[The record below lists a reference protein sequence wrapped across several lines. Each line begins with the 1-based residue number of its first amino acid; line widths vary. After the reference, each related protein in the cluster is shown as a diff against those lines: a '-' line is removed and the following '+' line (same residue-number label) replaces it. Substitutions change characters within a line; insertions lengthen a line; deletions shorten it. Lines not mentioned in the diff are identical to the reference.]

1 MILEK
6 KKLKNGIRIRTLLFL
21 ALALSCNTFA
31 WFVYNSRVQNSLSTS
46 VKAWRVTFENE
57 DNELTE
63 YVEFKIDNIYPG
75 MTDYNNSIAI
85 TNEGEMQAEIKYEL
99 EEVSILGDVFTTST
113 LTSEQLINMM
123 KNNYPFKI
131 EFYTSNS
138 TVNSNGKESFNVSVK
153 WPYEQQNDELD
164 TYWGTRSYDYKQANP
179 NLPGIVLKL
188 KLYVNQIK

>member
-1 MILEK
+1 MY
-6 KKLKNGIRIRTLLFL
+6 
-21 ALALSCNTFA
+21 S
-31 WFVYNSRVQNSLSTS
+31 
-46 VKAWRVTFENE
+46 
-57 DNELTE
+57 
-63 YVEFKIDNIYPG
+63 
-75 MTDYNNSIAI
+75 
-85 TNEGEMQAEIKYEL
+85 
-99 EEVSILGDVFTTST
+99 TST

>member
-1 MILEK
+1 MALEK

>member
-99 EEVSILGDVFTTST
+99 EEVSILGDVF
-113 LTSEQLINMM
+113 
-123 KNNYPFKI
+123 YF
-131 EFYTSNS
+131 NS
-138 TVNSNGKESFNVSVK
+138 
-153 WPYEQQNDELD
+153 YL
-164 TYWGTRSYDYKQANP
+164 
-179 NLPGIVLKL
+179 
-188 KLYVNQIK
+188 